1 MRIPGKDTAWAQA
14 RGYRE
19 QWGVESKLMA
29 GVAPVEVGQ
38 VQLMDSLEHQL
49 ELGPG
54 GLGEMPPSPLFFP
67 GLQAQDT
74 TKQTDP
80 LATPVLRSEF
90 HMAEPASWR
99 GSVGRYGLC
108 VLLAR
113 VNTSRLHLPAE
124 APGRGRPGPSG
135 PWGL

>member
-1 MRIPGKDTAWAQA
+1 MRIPGEDTAWAQA
-14 RGYRE
+14 RGYGE

-54 GLGEMPPSPLFFP
+54 GLGEMPLIPLFFP

-74 TKQTDP
+74 TKQAP
-80 LATPVLRSEF
+80 LPPLYSGQSPTWQNQLPGEEVLAA
-90 HMAEPASWR
+90 MACAFCWQE
-99 GSVGRYGLC
+99 
-108 VLLAR
+108 
-113 VNTSRLHLPAE
+113 
-124 APGRGRPGPSG
+124 
-135 PWGL
+135 